1 MILLVPNVATWL
13 TVAYDP
19 YITETPLGDQT
30 LTLDWRT
37 MMAEAERFEYVFL
50 GGGKGGK
57 SLAMDFAKAGKRVAV
72 IERGMIGGSCIN
84 VACIP
89 TKALIQVAR
98 ITHAA
103 NELARL
109 SGAPTQAAPDMKI
122 VRQRVQS
129 VVDGLVQVN
138 RSAFHASGL
147 ELIIGHGRFI
157 GPRILE
163 VLLPDGQRRI
173 LEAEHAFINTG
184 TTATVPNIEGL
195 REAAPLTHSEAL
207 QLDVLPESLIV
218 IGGGYI
224 GLELAQA
231 FQRLGSHVTV
241 LQDAPRIATREDPD
255 VADAIEKSLT
265 HEGINIRV
273 NAKAVRVEGRSGK
286 DVTITLAD
294 GNTLTGTHILVA
306 AGRTPNTKEAGLDAA
321 GVELDARGFIVT
333 DERLATTAAN
343 TWAIGEVAGTPM
355 FTHAS
360 FDDYRVLKSVLAGGP
375 RVTTDRVI
383 PYALFIEPEL
393 GRIGIN
399 ETEANKR
406 GIPFRV
412 ASLPM
417 AAVPRART
425 NGETAGFMKILI
437 SVSSDEILGFTML
450 GTNAG
455 EVVSTVQM
463 AMLGNLPYT
472 IVRDAVIA
480 HPTITEGLNL
490 LLAKV
495 DASDLR

>member
-1 MILLVPNVATWL
+1 MAT
-13 TVAYDP
+13 
-19 YITETPLGDQT
+19 TEH
-30 LTLDWRT
+30 
-37 MMAEAERFEYVFL
+37 FEYVFL

-57 SLAMDFAKAGKRVAV
+57 SLAMDLARAGKHVAV

-109 SGAPTQAAPDMKI
+109 SGNAAQAAPDMKI
-122 VRQRVQS
+122 VRERVRS
-129 VVDGLVQVN
+129 VVDGMVQVN
-138 RSAFHASGL
+138 LSAFHASGL
-147 ELIIGHGRFI
+147 ELIIGDGRFVA
-157 GPRILE
+157 PRVLE
-163 VLLPDGQRRI
+163 VHLPDGQRRVI
-173 LEAEHAFINTG
+173 EADHAFVNTG
-184 TTATVPNIEGL
+184 TTAAVPDIEGL
-195 REAAPLTHSEAL
+195 REAAPLTHTEAL
-207 QLDVLPESLIV
+207 QLEVLPEKLV
-218 IGGGYI
+218 VLGGGYI

-231 FQRLGSHVTV
+231 FHRLGSRVTV
-241 LQDAPRIATREDPD
+241 LQDGPRIATREDPD
-255 VADAIEKSLT
+255 VTDAIEKSLT
-265 HEGINIRV
+265 HEGIDIRTNV
-273 NAKAVRVEGRSGK
+273 KAVRIEGHSGQEVK
-286 DVTITLAD
+286 IILAD
-294 GNTLTGTHILVA
+294 GSAVNGTHILVA
-306 AGRTPNTKEAGLDAA
+306 AGRTPNTRNIGLAAA
-321 GVELDARGFIVT
+321 GVEVDSRGFIVT
-333 DERLATTAAN
+333 DERLATTAER

-360 FDDYRVLKSVLAGGP
+360 FDDYRVLKSVLDGGS
-375 RVTTDRVI
+375 RTKTDRVI

-399 ETEANKR
+399 ETEANAR

-412 ASLPM
+412 ASLSM

-425 NGETAGFMKILI
+425 NGETDGFMKILV
-437 SVSSDEILGFTML
+437 SSSSDEILGFTML

-463 AMLGNLPYT
+463 AMLGKLPYT
-472 IVRDAVIA
+472 VVRDAVIA

-495 DASDLR
+495 EARHSR